1 MKISIIVPCY
11 NEEKNVSVMY
21 ETINKLFYNKKY
33 KYEILFINDGSKDE
47 TLKNLKEIAKNA
59 EDDVKIINF
68 SRNFGKEA
76 AMYAGLKESNGDY
89 VAIIDADM
97 QQNPILLL
105 KMISILEQDEDI
117 DSVAAYQEERKES
130 KLLKFF
136 KKRFYKLINKMTEVE
151 FKDGA
156 SDFRIFRRNM
166 VNAILSMTEYYR
178 FSKGIF
184 SFVGFNTY
192 YMPYQVEKRL
202 NGTTKWSFR
211 KLFKYAIDGIVS
223 FTTTPL
229 KVSTV
234 LGMII
239 SFCSF
244 IYLIVIVVKTLIMG
258 IDVPGYASLL
268 GVVLLLGGIQLLA
281 LGIIGEYLAR
291 TYIENKRRPIYITK
305 EIIKSKKD
313 KDK

>member
-1 MKISIIVPCY
+1 
-11 NEEKNVSVMY
+11 
-21 ETINKLFYNKKY
+21 
-33 KYEILFINDGSKDE
+33 
-47 TLKNLKEIAKNA
+47 
-59 EDDVKIINF
+59 
-68 SRNFGKEA
+68 
-76 AMYAGLKESNGDY
+76 
-89 VAIIDADM
+89 
-97 QQNPILLL
+97 
-105 KMISILEQDEDI
+105 
-117 DSVAAYQEERKES
+117 
-130 KLLKFF
+130 
-136 KKRFYKLINKMTEVE
+136 MTEVE

>member
-11 NEEKNVSVMY
+11 NEEKNVNVIY
-21 ETINKLFYNKKY
+21 EAINKLFYNKKY
-33 KYEILFINDGSKDE
+33 KYEILFVNDGSKDE
-47 TLKNLKEIAKNA
+47 TLKNLKQIATNA
-59 EDDVKIINF
+59 TDDVKIINF

-76 AMYAGLKESNGDY
+76 AMYAGLKEADGDY

-97 QQNPILLL
+97 QQNPILLI
-105 KMISILEQDEDI
+105 KMMNILEQDEDI
-117 DSVAAYQEERKES
+117 DCVAAYQEERKEGRV
-130 KLLKFF
+130 LRFF

-156 SDFRIFRRNM
+156 SDFRLFRRNM

-202 NGTTKWSFR
+202 NGKTKWSFK

-229 KVSTV
+229 KVSTI
-234 LGMII
+234 LGMLI

-258 IDVPGYASLL
+258 IDVPGYASLI
-268 GVVLLLGGIQLLA
+268 GIVLLLGGIQLLA

-291 TYIENKRRPIYITK
+291 TYIENKRRPIYIAK
-305 EIIKSKKD
+305 EIIKSKNKD
-313 KDK
+313 K

>member
-1 MKISIIVPCY
+1 MKISIIIPCY
-11 NEEKNVSVMY
+11 NEEKNVGIIYDS
-21 ETINKLFYNKKY
+21 INKIFYNKKY
-33 KYEILFINDGSKDE
+33 KYEMIFVNDGSTDE
-47 TLKNLKEIAKNA
+47 TNENLKEIVENAKD
-59 EDDVKIINF
+59 EVKLINF

-97 QQNPILLL
+97 QQNPTLLL
-105 KMISILEQDEDI
+105 KMLSILEQDSNI
-117 DSVAAYQEERKES
+117 DSVAAYQEQRHES
-130 KLLKFF
+130 KILRFF
-136 KKRFYKLINKMTEVE
+136 KKSFYKIINKITEVE

-156 SDFRIFRRNM
+156 SDFRIFKRNM
-166 VNAILSMTEYYR
+166 VDAILSMTEYYR

-184 SFVGFNTY
+184 SFVGFNTH
-192 YMPYQVEKRL
+192 YMPYQVNERL
-202 NGTTKWSFR
+202 NGKTKWSFV

-229 KVSTV
+229 KLATF

-239 SFCSF
+239 SFFSF
-244 IYLIVIVVKTLIMG
+244 IYLIIVVIKTLIMG
-258 IDVPGYASLL
+258 IDVPGYASLI
-268 GVVLLLGGIQLLA
+268 GIILLLGGIQLLA

-305 EIIKSKKD
+305 EIISSKK
-313 KDK
+313 K

>member
-11 NEEKNVSVMY
+11 NEEKNVTVIY
-21 ETINKLFYNKKY
+21 DAINKLFYNKKY

-47 TLKNLKEIAKNA
+47 TLKNLKQIANNA
-59 EDDVKIINF
+59 TDDVKVINF

-76 AMYAGLKESNGDY
+76 AMYAGLKESDGDY

-97 QQNPILLL
+97 QQNPILLI
-105 KMISILEQDEDI
+105 KMMNILEQDEDI
-117 DSVAAYQEERKES
+117 DCVAAYQEERKEG
-130 KLLKFF
+130 KILRFF

-156 SDFRIFRRNM
+156 SDFRLFRRNM
-166 VNAILSMTEYYR
+166 VDAILSMTEYYR

-202 NGTTKWSFR
+202 NGKTKWSFK

-229 KVSTV
+229 RASTI
-234 LGMII
+234 LGILI
-239 SFCSF
+239 SICSF
-244 IYLIVIVVKTLIMG
+244 IYLIVLVVKTIIMG
-258 IDVPGYASLL
+258 IDVPGYASII
-268 GVVLLLGGIQLLA
+268 GITLLLGGIQLLA

-291 TYIENKRRPIYITK
+291 TYIENKRRPIYIAK
-305 EIIKSKKD
+305 EIIKSKD
-313 KDK
+313 KK

>member
-11 NEEKNVSVMY
+11 NEEKNVSVIY
-21 ETINKLFYNKKY
+21 EAINKLFYNKKY
-33 KYEILFINDGSKDE
+33 KYEILFVNDGSKDE
-47 TLKNLKEIAKNA
+47 TLKNLKEIANKATDN
-59 EDDVKIINF
+59 VKVINF

-76 AMYAGLKESNGDY
+76 AMYAGLKESDGDF

-97 QQNPILLL
+97 QQNPILLI
-105 KMISILEQDEDI
+105 KMMNILEKDEDI
-117 DSVAAYQEERKES
+117 DCVAAYQDERKEGFI
-130 KLLKFF
+130 LRFF

-156 SDFRIFRRNM
+156 SDFRLFRRNM
-166 VNAILSMTEYYR
+166 VDAILSMTEYYR

-202 NGTTKWSFR
+202 NGKTKWSFK

-229 KVSTV
+229 KVSTI
-234 LGMII
+234 LGMLI

-244 IYLIVIVVKTLIMG
+244 VYLIVIVVKTLIMG

-313 KDK
+313 K